1 MNKLIIKLKELLERE
16 SNRTELIFEI
26 EDIINELTETN
37 SDPIMTDVIEFMIDT
52 SYYVENEEHRK
63 EDHSYFGNE
72 ELNKLTNE
80 LINKLE
86 KNKIT

>member
-1 MNKLIIKLKELLERE
+1 MQILIDKLKELLKRE

-26 EDIINELTETN
+26 EDIINELAETN

-52 SYYVENEEHRK
+52 AYYVENEEHRK
-63 EDHSYFGNE
+63 QDYSYYGNE
-72 ELNKLTNE
+72 ELNKLTKE